1 LVLAVLLASYPWLE
15 RPNTSARYVGRAG
28 GYPTGMERKDDG
40 RTLEQEVATGESE
53 ATPFIAL
60 SAVVAVVAALV
71 VVALLVVVLAYALA

>member
-1 LVLAVLLASYPWLE
+1 
-15 RPNTSARYVGRAG
+15 
-28 GYPTGMERKDDG
+28 MERNEDG